1 MKNEIQGLVQTN
13 AGGSGSGKSLKDN
26 VLMYLYYWP
35 LFLVSLLI
43 GIGLGYIKLRY
54 TAPLFAANTVI
65 NVKGETTNSRGSS
78 GSGDLITS
86 AMQGGR
92 SAINLDNELGRL
104 RSARLMTKV
113 VRNSD
118 LNISYYRQGRFIA
131 ADVYHEAPFRLIQK
145 EIQDSADKIRI
156 TLTKLNSQGATLEY
170 GNEDNPTVKQVSWN
184 QQFAIRN
191 NAFQLAP
198 LSPYMNP
205 NDVYIVEWNP
215 VMFTVY
221 ELIPKV
227 SVGVIGKTN
236 NIALNITIEN
246 AKRGEDVLNKMVHEF
261 KEMNLEDQNQYA
273 QDKIFFIED
282 RLTKIA
288 DELRGVEKNIA
299 SYQGSK
305 LMVGEGANTMGT
317 PIGEAQKA
325 IDQINNQRALI
336 NMIRGTLASSDN
348 KVLPTSG
355 VSEGAL
361 GGLIGSYNEA
371 VLKRQSLATQVAPNS
386 MLLKDLDDRIS
397 NLRSSISDNITNN
410 LQALN
415 LQASTYSR
423 QSSQFRSS
431 VSILPEQQRILNEI
445 TREKS
450 IKESLYMYLLQKREE
465 TALTKSTTS
474 PYEQIDLATSY
485 GPVSPDKKGT
495 FIMAGLMGLAFPVAI
510 IFIIAM
516 LNDKVSGRDEV
527 EKVVKAP
534 VVGEIN
540 NIKQKEDKLLPA
552 LKGGIIG
559 EQFRIMRA
567 NLSFLQK
574 DSVKP
579 VILITSSASGEGK
592 SFVSLNAAAVLAKTG
607 KKVALLDFDLRKPD
621 DSLPASVSGK
631 GIKDYLLGEA
641 SLDEITQEVGEVGSL
656 HLLPSGNIIAEVG
669 DLILS
674 EHTDRLFDELKMKY
688 DAVVI
693 NTPPVALVGDALILQ
708 KYCTIVGFVIR
719 EGKTKKKHLKFLN
732 SLVDSN
738 KFTNTCVIYNGV
750 KTGMKYGY
758 YGYGYTKN
766 NAYFDRDGKNRFI
779 RAFKKKKSPVA

>member
-13 AGGSGSGKSLKDN
+13 AGGGGGKSIKDT

-35 LFLVSLLI
+35 LFLVSLLL
-43 GIGLGYIKLRY
+43 GLGAGYIILRY
-54 TAPLFAANTVI
+54 TVPLYAANTVI
-65 NVKGETTNSRGSS
+65 NVKGETTNSRSSS

-131 ADVYHEAPFRLIQK
+131 TDIYHDAPFRLVQK
-145 EIQDSADKIRI
+145 EIQDSSQKIKI
-156 TLTKLNSQGATLEY
+156 KLSGLSSQGATIEY
-170 GNEDNPTVKQVSWN
+170 GDEENPITKQVTWN
-184 QQFAIRN
+184 QQFAIQN
-191 NAFQLAP
+191 NVYQLAP
-198 LSPYMNP
+198 LTPYMNP
-205 NDVYIVEWNP
+205 NEQYTVVWSP
-215 VMFTVY
+215 VLFTVY

-236 NIALNITIEN
+236 NIGLNITIEN
-246 AKRGEDVLNKMVHEF
+246 ARRGEDVLNRMVEEF
-261 KEMNLEDQNQYA
+261 KQMNLEDQNQYA
-273 QDKIFFIED
+273 QDKIFFIQD
-282 RLTKIA
+282 RLTTIA
-288 DELRGVEKNIA
+288 EELRGAEKTIA
-299 SYQGSK
+299 NYQGDN
-305 LMVGEGANTMGT
+305 LMVGDQANTVGT
-317 PIGEAQKA
+317 PIGQAQKE
-325 IDQINNQRALI
+325 IDNINNQKSLISVIKGAL
-336 NMIRGTLASSDN
+336 NSPEGR
-348 KVLPTSG
+348 VLPTAGISD
-355 VSEGAL
+355 GAL
-361 GGLIGSYNEA
+361 SSLVGAYNEN

-386 MLLKDLDDRIS
+386 MLLKDLDDKIS
-397 NLRSSISDNITNN
+397 NLRNSISDNLANN
-410 LQALN
+410 IQALN
-415 LQASTYSR
+415 MQANTFSR
-423 QSSQFRSS
+423 QSSQFRAS
-431 VSILPEQQRILNEI
+431 VSVLPQQQRILNDI
-445 TREKS
+445 TREKN

-465 TALTKSTTS
+465 TALSKSKTS
-474 PYEQIDLATSY
+474 PYEQIDLASSY

-495 FIMAGLMGLAFPVAI
+495 FIFAGLLGLAFPVAI
-510 IFIIAM
+510 IFLLGM

-527 EKVVKAP
+527 EKVVKAQ

-540 NIKQKEDKLLPA
+540 NIKRKEDQLLPS

-567 NLSFLQK
+567 NLNFLQQQTE
-574 DSVKP
+574 KP

-592 SFVSLNAAAVLAKTG
+592 SFVSLNTAAVLAKTG
-607 KKVALLDFDLRKPD
+607 KRVALLDFDLRKPD
-621 DSLPASVSGK
+621 DSLPGSLNGK

-641 SLDEITQEVGEVGSL
+641 RLDEIAQQVGEVTTL
-656 HLLPSGNIIAEVG
+656 HLFPSGNIIAEVG

-674 EHTDRLFDELKMKY
+674 EHTDKFFEELTANY
-688 DAVVI
+688 DAIVI

-708 KYCTIVGFVIR
+708 KYSTIVGFVIR
-719 EGKTKKKHLKFLN
+719 EGKTKKKHLRFLN
-732 SLVDSN
+732 SLIESR
-738 KFTNTCVIYNGV
+738 KFTSTCIIYNGV